1 MTWLTDNVAPAHAHI
16 SSLQPLAVSRSIPM
30 ICCLSFLSQ
39 TLHLYILFIIILGV
53 ASSPLPRALPLQT
66 HPSPHGHCGN
76 ASNFHP
82 GVPETSNPSHSIPT
96 DRTGAC
102 PIPRELGKP
111 RSPAVQIRAILN
123 ALKYCPDPIVD
134 LEVKL
139 VRQREGKVL
148 WSNNV
153 GLGEDW
159 TIFIGDAGIQLKSH
173 NIDNPKARL
182 EAERVAFQPQFSEP
196 LGRKPARSLL
206 TKLSFHSAEEKKS
219 FFDMLLNELP
229 LLLNEHKT
237 TECFYH
243 GSYDPALA
251 YLDGVVSLISYR
263 TKSQKS
269 KKGFAW
275 GRSPARVGNTPPS
288 EDLKPGASEL

>member
-1 MTWLTDNVAPAHAHI
+1 
-16 SSLQPLAVSRSIPM
+16 M
-30 ICCLSFLSQ
+30 IYCLSFLSQ
-39 TLHLYILFIIILGV
+39 TLRLYILFIILGV
-53 ASSPLPRALPLQT
+53 ASSPLPGTPPLQT
-66 HPSPHGHCGN
+66 HLSPHGHC
-76 ASNFHP
+76 
-82 GVPETSNPSHSIPT
+82 VPETPSPSHSILTNRP
-96 DRTGAC
+96 GAC
-102 PIPRELGKP
+102 PLPGEL
-111 RSPAVQIRAILN
+111 
-123 ALKYCPDPIVD
+123 DPID
-134 LEVKL
+134 NLEVKL
-139 VRQREGKVL
+139 VRQRAGKVL

-159 TIFIGDAGIQLKSH
+159 TIFIGDVGLQLKSD
-173 NIDNPKARL
+173 NIDNPEARL

-229 LLLNEHKT
+229 LLLNEYKT

-251 YLDGVVSLISYR
+251 YLDGVVSLVSYR

-269 KKGFAW
+269 KVWNLLFRDREKLYVQP
-275 GRSPARVGNTPPS
+275 RR
-288 EDLKPGASEL
+288 ASENHHDR